1 MDWTPVWISLKTA
14 IASTAITAM
23 LGILA
28 ARWRMAKKGT
38 LAELVDGITLV
49 PLVLPPTVIGLAL
62 LLMLGRH
69 SPAGELLTAMGMRI
83 VFTWPATVVA
93 AAVVSFPIVY
103 HTAKAAFSQID
114 GEMLDS
120 ARAFGCHGV
129 RLLVRVMLPLAWPGI
144 ASGIIL
150 AFVRALGEFG
160 ATLMLAGN
168 IPGRTRTIPI
178 AVYSHLEGG
187 ETAAAVGLSLVTIVV
202 SILAITLLA
211 RLRRA

>member
-14 IASTAITAM
+14 IAATAITSV

-28 ARWRMAKKGT
+28 ARWRLGRKGAF
-38 LAELVDGITLV
+38 AELVDGITLV
-49 PLVLPPTVIGLAL
+49 PLVLPPTVIGLL
-62 LLMLGRH
+62 LLLVLGRQ
-69 SPAGELLTAMGMRI
+69 SPVGELLAAAGARI

-93 AAVVSFPIVY
+93 AAVLSFPIVY
-103 HTAKAAFSQID
+103 HTAKAAFAQID
-114 GEMLDS
+114 REMMDS
-120 ARAFGCHGV
+120 ARAFGCHGL
-129 RLLVRVMLPLAWPGI
+129 RLMVRVMLPLAWPGI

-150 AFVRALGEFG
+150 AFVRSLGEFG

-187 ETAAAVGLSLVTIVV
+187 ETTAAIALSIVTILV

-211 RLRRA
+211 RLRRG